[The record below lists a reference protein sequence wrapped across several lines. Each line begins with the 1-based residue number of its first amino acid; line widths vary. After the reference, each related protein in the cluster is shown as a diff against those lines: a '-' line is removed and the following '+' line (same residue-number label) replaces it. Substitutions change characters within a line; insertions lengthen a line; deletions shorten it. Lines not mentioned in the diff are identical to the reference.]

1 MSATLSWIAE
11 NNRRWVGML
20 GRHPVATIIQL
31 QEPQGQ
37 WLWSENLTKL
47 GGFQRSHSFTDAQKA
62 AEGNVRAW
70 LEGAGLP
77 TASG

>member
-1 MSATLSWIAE
+1 MRATLNWIAE

-31 QEPQGQ
+31 QEPEGQ
-37 WLWSENLTKL
+37 WLWWEDLTKL
-47 GGFQRSHSFTDAQKA
+47 GDFQRSPSFTDAQKA
-62 AEGNVRAW
+62 AERNARTW

-77 TASG
+77 TGSG